1 MSINKSAFINKSIKQ
16 QYQFNMDGR
25 LNIIQ
30 ANTLQSTDAYQNMTL
45 RKSSPKPTKCLV
57 EF

>member
-1 MSINKSAFINKSIKQ
+1 
-16 QYQFNMDGR
+16 MDGR

-45 RKSSPKPTKCLV
+45 RKSSPKPIKCLV

>member
-1 MSINKSAFINKSIKQ
+1 
-16 QYQFNMDGR
+16 MDGR

-30 ANTLQSTDAYQNMTL
+30 ANTLQLTDAYQNMTL